1 VKPVIIT
8 ASFLA
13 RLRSA
18 AMALVAG
25 ALAACS
31 GPAASVNPTVASQSP
46 DSSNYLIGP
55 GDMLKVFVWQNPD
68 LSVTVPVRP
77 DGRISIPL
85 IQDLP
90 AAQKTPTQLAA
101 DITKGLE
108 AYVKSP
114 VVTVIVTDFV
124 GPYSEQ
130 VRVMGEATKPQ
141 AIPYRENMSVL
152 DVMIAV
158 GGLTPFAAGDR
169 AVIARRVGGREE
181 QIPVRLNSLLQ
192 DGDVSANVPMRPG
205 DILIIPKSWF

>member
-1 VKPVIIT
+1 MYLD
-8 ASFLA
+8 ASFMKRSCTGLLA
-13 RLRSA
+13 VVGL
-18 AMALVAG
+18 MV
-25 ALAACS
+25 AACS
-31 GPAASVNPTVASQSP
+31 TPNPSPSTPNVATADSP
-46 DSSNYLIGP
+46 DYLIGP
-55 GDMLKVFVWQNPD
+55 GDILRVFVWQNPD
-68 LSVTVPVRP
+68 LSVTIPVRP

-108 AYVKSP
+108 AYVKAP

-130 VRVMGEATKPQ
+130 VRVMGEAAKPQ
-141 AIPYRENMSVL
+141 AISYRANMSVL
-152 DVMIAV
+152 DVMIAA

-169 AVIARRVGGREE
+169 AVIVRRVGGQE
-181 QIPVRLNSLLQ
+181 QQISVRLGSLLQ
-192 DGDVSANVPMRPG
+192 DGDISANVPMRPG

>member
-1 VKPVIIT
+1 VNLT
-8 ASFLA
+8 ASTSMWF
-13 RLRSA
+13 RSGLIGIISL
-18 AMALVAG
+18 MIS
-25 ALAACS
+25 ACAS
-31 GPAASVNPTVASQSP
+31 STSPSSTLQTANQLPAEAP
-46 DSSNYLIGP
+46 NYLIGP
-55 GDMLKVFVWQNPD
+55 GDVLKIFVWQNPD

-85 IQDLP
+85 IQDLT

-108 AYVKSP
+108 TYIRSP

-141 AIPYRENMSVL
+141 AISYRANMSVL

-169 AVIARRVGGREE
+169 AVIARRSAGEE
-181 QIPVRLNSLLQ
+181 QQIPVRLDALLK
-192 DGDVSANVPMRPG
+192 DGDLSANVPMKPG